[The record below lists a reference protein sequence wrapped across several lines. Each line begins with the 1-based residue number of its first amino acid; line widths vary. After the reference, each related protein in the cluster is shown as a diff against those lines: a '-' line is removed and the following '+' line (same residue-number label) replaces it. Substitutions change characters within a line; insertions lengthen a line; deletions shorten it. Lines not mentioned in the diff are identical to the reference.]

1 MKRKSFIMQGI
12 CLFMLLFGMHL
23 CVYST
28 FLEAGNLYKFALALA
43 VASMWFSALAA
54 APCRRLEHKIKT
66 KWRIPYLKY
75 PAADLLL
82 LITVTV
88 WVILTFCSMEHIQ
101 KDLKVLTDAVSARQ
115 NRYLYNI
122 DISFNPYSVVY
133 QGARGTWLLLD
144 LEMLAGLFMSRVFVH
159 RHGMF
164 WGTLPPALLV
174 AAGLLLGKAP
184 TIPAMIL
191 LIAGIMG
198 MQMILDEYHVGGSK
212 HFRQISVARVRHWLF
227 YPVMLACI
235 LGIFGVGARV
245 SVMTQD
251 KALQGE
257 DKLLRLQH
265 SMENQIVD
273 FGTRTVQKIQ
283 EILNIEQPGVMTNT
297 SPKFTGETVMTIT
310 VDHKPQTDL
319 YMRGF
324 IGTKYENGKWSSAS
338 KEKLNGLLNSEICYQ
353 LFTQDYN
360 IYQASEVAVEKGT
373 DVYALL
379 KDGVDLGNQNAMNM
393 KIKYAR
399 DNRSTFAYFPYYS
412 KLSDDSMGTLMLD
425 HDRGFR
431 RGDDVK
437 SYDVTIQK
445 TDSESC
451 NQLKNIDLLQR
462 GYEPYYVQTGSRKKT
477 AIVYEV
483 GNSSYL
489 TKEVDLA
496 ALEEA
501 GTGQDGVCY
510 VEVSNKNL
518 GKYYQYVMDVDL
530 QLPEKGLEKT
540 KKLARKLVNNEQ
552 IQLLKVQ
559 NTYDSNGAAQVSS
572 ANRIINDLRL
582 YLGNTTA
589 YSQKLKMKEIGQ
601 DYVENFLFA
610 QKSGYC
616 EHYATAGA
624 VLLRAMGVP
633 SRYVSGYRVPASH
646 FVRND
651 DGTYTAKV
659 IDKEAHAWTEV
670 YSLSAGWV
678 VADMTPGSADD
689 QNMDQSTAE
698 NSSSDQKQETASTE
712 KPDFGDDEFLE
723 NDPESNEK
731 AAHDTEE
738 TEPPKEKATKEPK
751 STADAAGD
759 SYDEDAGSDV
769 TSDTAD
775 GAAKEAAPDSNKWK
789 KLIAGGAAVAAVIL
803 IIWMIWYSQRL
814 RRQRRLKKCTGGAYL
829 LEMNRQLEQLLSCCG
844 YGKPQHMTDQEYIR
858 LLEKIYP
865 KGTQDEKISTYYHQ
879 LEKAR
884 FDKRSITKEEIS
896 ECGRLIRGVRR
907 AALASAGFKRKIYA
921 VLIKAWKV

>member
-1 MKRKSFIMQGI
+1 M
-12 CLFMLLFGMHL
+12 
-23 CVYST
+23 
-28 FLEAGNLYKFALALA
+28 
-43 VASMWFSALAA
+43 
-54 APCRRLEHKIKT
+54 
-66 KWRIPYLKY
+66 
-75 PAADLLL
+75 
-82 LITVTV
+82 
-88 WVILTFCSMEHIQ
+88 
-101 KDLKVLTDAVSARQ
+101 
-115 NRYLYNI
+115 
-122 DISFNPYSVVY
+122 
-133 QGARGTWLLLD
+133 
-144 LEMLAGLFMSRVFVH
+144 
-159 RHGMF
+159 
-164 WGTLPPALLV
+164 
-174 AAGLLLGKAP
+174 
-184 TIPAMIL
+184 
-191 LIAGIMG
+191 
-198 MQMILDEYHVGGSK
+198 
-212 HFRQISVARVRHWLF
+212 
-227 YPVMLACI
+227 
-235 LGIFGVGARV
+235 
-245 SVMTQD
+245 
-251 KALQGE
+251 
-257 DKLLRLQH
+257 
-265 SMENQIVD
+265 
-273 FGTRTVQKIQ
+273 
-283 EILNIEQPGVMTNT
+283 
-297 SPKFTGETVMTIT
+297 
-310 VDHKPQTDL
+310 
-319 YMRGF
+319 
-324 IGTKYENGKWSSAS
+324 
-338 KEKLNGLLNSEICYQ
+338 
-353 LFTQDYN
+353 
-360 IYQASEVAVEKGT
+360 
-373 DVYALL
+373 
-379 KDGVDLGNQNAMNM
+379 
-393 KIKYAR
+393 
-399 DNRSTFAYFPYYS
+399 
-412 KLSDDSMGTLMLD
+412 
-425 HDRGFR
+425 
-431 RGDDVK
+431 
-437 SYDVTIQK
+437 
-445 TDSESC
+445 
-451 NQLKNIDLLQR
+451 
-462 GYEPYYVQTGSRKKT
+462 
-477 AIVYEV
+477 YEV

-552 IQLLKVQ
+552 IKLLKVQ

-572 ANRIINDLRL
+572 ANRIISDLRI
-582 YLGNTTA
+582 YLGNTTT

-723 NDPESNEK
+723 NDPESSEK

-803 IIWMIWYSQRL
+803 ILWMIWYSQRL